1 MAPARSE
8 LATGV
13 DMRALITLLT
23 IVLFA
28 VSAGYAADR
37 PNIVLIVAD
46 DHGLDAI
53 GAYGNDVVQTPN
65 LDRLAAEGVRFM
77 NAHAAVS
84 SCSPSRSVLLTGKQ
98 NHENGMY
105 GLQHWEHHF
114 SSFDDIKSLPVM
126 LTDSGYR
133 TGRVGKVHL
142 APDAVYKFDSPL
154 SDGAANDMASV
165 ARSPVEMV
173 ELSEDFIA
181 ADGPFF
187 LYFATDDPHRAFPFD
202 TYPAPNSFGN
212 RNEGYPGVTHVE
224 FKPEDVIVP
233 SFLPDLPAVREE
245 LAQYYSSIA
254 RLDQGVGALRTILEK
269 HGKLQDTIIIY
280 LSDNGIAFPGAKTT
294 LYQPGIKLPLII
306 RDPKSRRNGGDV
318 SDALV
323 SWVDITPTILDY
335 ANTSADG
342 ETLRGV
348 SLKEHV
354 QKGRK
359 LNRAAIFGSHT
370 FHEIHMYYPMRM
382 IRTKRYKLIHNI
394 EPTLDFPMA
403 LDLEQSSTWQAFLAT
418 GKDRYAGRSKEGF
431 FNRTE
436 FELYDLVEDPDELK
450 NLADDPQHREVL
462 NKLKAELKK
471 FMVDTKDPWLLALD
485 H

>member
-1 MAPARSE
+1 
-8 LATGV
+8 
-13 DMRALITLLT
+13 MRAAITFFT

-28 VSAGYAADR
+28 ISSAYAAER

-65 LDRLAAEGVRFM
+65 LDRLPAEGVRFT
-77 NAHAAVS
+77 NAHATVS

-126 LTDSGYR
+126 LADSGYR

-181 ADGPFF
+181 ADGTFF

-212 RNEGYPGVTHVE
+212 RNEGYPGITHVE
-224 FKPEDVIVP
+224 YRPEDVKVP
-233 SFLPDLPAVREE
+233 AFLPDISAVREE
-245 LAQYYSSIA
+245 LAQYYSSVS
-254 RLDQGVGALRTILEK
+254 RLDQGVGALRAVLEK
-269 HGKLQDTIIIY
+269 HGKLENTIIIY
-280 LSDNGIAFPGAKTT
+280 LSDNGVAFPGAKTT
-294 LYQPGIKLPLII
+294 LYEPGINLPLII
-306 RDPKSRRNGGDV
+306 RDPKSRRAGGDV

-323 SWVDITPTILDY
+323 SWMDITPTILDY
-335 ANTSADG
+335 ANASAEG

-348 SLKEHV
+348 SLKKHI
-354 QKGRK
+354 QKSGK
-359 LNRAAIFGSHT
+359 MNRAAIFGSHS
-370 FHEIHMYYPMRM
+370 FHEIHMYYPVRM
-382 IRTKRYKLIHNI
+382 IHTGRYKLIHNL

-403 LDLEQSSTWQAFLAT
+403 LDLEQSSTWRAFLDS
-418 GKDRYAGRSKEGF
+418 GDDHYANRSKKEF
-431 FNRTE
+431 FDRPE
-436 FELYDLVEDPDELK
+436 FELYDLVEDPDELN
-450 NLADDPQHREVL
+450 NLADDLGHREIL
-462 NKLKAELKK
+462 NRMKNDLHK
-471 FMVDTKDPWLLALD
+471 FMVDTNDPWLLALD
-485 H
+485 R